1 MHSRIF
7 QVSKEPINEEDYI
20 SESTFYDSSFLGEV
34 ADYVN
39 QDTDRNDD
47 LNWLKEN
54 IEHRGG
60 GIEVN
65 VDEGTITIVDKKK
78 FFEKSFD
85 TFKELL
91 DKLANTN
98 IIQFSG
104 TAESGDMEN
113 SRFAFSSLMYDL
125 ECEAEGDKFGFY
137 VYDNEDWGY
146 PARLDEW
153 IRSTKN
159 GDKYYFG
166 ATIDYHS

>member
-7 QVSKEPINEEDYI
+7 QVSKEPITEEYYI
-20 SESTFYDSSFLGEV
+20 SESTFYDSSFIGEV

-39 QDTDRNDD
+39 ENTDRADD
-47 LNWLKEN
+47 INWLKEYIGN
-54 IEHRGG
+54 RGG
-60 GIEVN
+60 VEINEE
-65 VDEGTITIVDKKK
+65 EGTITIVDKKQ

-91 DKLANTN
+91 NKLANTN

>member
-7 QVSKEPINEEDYI
+7 QVSKEPINEDDYI
-20 SESTFYDSSFLGEV
+20 SESTFYDSSFIGEV

-39 QDTDRNDD
+39 EDTDRADD
-47 LNWLKEN
+47 IAWLKDY
-54 IEHRGG
+54 IEGSG
-60 GIEVN
+60 GIEIN
-65 VDEGTITIVDKKK
+65 EDENTITIVDKRQ
-78 FFEKSFD
+78 FFERSFN

-91 DKLANTN
+91 EKLADIN
-98 IIQFSG
+98 IVQFSR
-104 TAESGDMEN
+104 TAEQGDLEN

-137 VYDNEDWGY
+137 IYDDEDYGY
-146 PARLDEW
+146 PTRLDEW
-153 IRSTKN
+153 VRSTKN

>member
-20 SESTFYDSSFLGEV
+20 SESTFYDSAFIGEV

-47 LNWLKEN
+47 IAWLKDY
-54 IEHRGG
+54 IEGRG
-60 GIEVN
+60 GIEL
-65 VDEGTITIVDKKK
+65 DEAEMTITIVDKKK
-78 FFEKSFD
+78 FFERSFN

-91 DKLANTN
+91 DKLASTN

-137 VYDNEDWGY
+137 IYDYGDYGY
-146 PARLDEW
+146 PTRLDEW
-153 IRSTKN
+153 VRGTKN